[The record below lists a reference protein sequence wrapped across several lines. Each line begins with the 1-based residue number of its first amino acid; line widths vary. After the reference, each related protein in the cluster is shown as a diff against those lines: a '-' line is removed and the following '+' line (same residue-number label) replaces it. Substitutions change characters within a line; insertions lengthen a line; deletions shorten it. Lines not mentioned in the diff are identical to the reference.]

1 MRKIIILFGPPGIG
15 KGTIGKSLSEK
26 WGLPLISIGDLL
38 RDNVKKN
45 TSIGMKAETFMKRGE
60 LVPDDVVLDAL
71 VDRISQEDASK
82 GFLLDGF
89 PRNLNQAQ
97 MFEKTIDTNDSVVVL
112 HLVAPDHVL
121 IERLSMRRICKSCGA
136 IYHLKNMP
144 PKKEG
149 ICDICGG
156 VLVQREDDKPDVISR
171 RLEIFRSETE
181 PLLEYYDG
189 RHKILTISAADN
201 RENIIERIEGLALWV

>member
-60 LVPDDVVLDAL
+60 LVPDDVVFDAL

-89 PRNLNQAQ
+89 PRNMIQAQ
-97 MFEKTIDTNDSVVVL
+97 MLEKTIDTNDSVVVL
-112 HLVAPDHVL
+112 HFVAPDNVL
-121 IERLSMRRICKSCGA
+121 IERLSQRRICKNCGA

-144 PKKEG
+144 PNKEG

-156 VLVQREDDKPDVISR
+156 TLIQREDDKPQVIAR

-181 PLLEYYDG
+181 PLLKYYDG
-189 RHKILTISAADN
+189 RHKVLTISAVDN
-201 RENIIERIEGLALWV
+201 RDNILERIKGLSLWA